1 MKREQRAGGGDIWQ
15 DHTVV
20 CNPPLCSAVH
30 RGKYR
35 PWQRLGGDGAAQT
48 QDEIM
53 NVPNKSEWTG
63 ERARKREQD
72 R

>member
-1 MKREQRAGGGDIWQ
+1 MKRERRAGGGISGRTTQ
-15 DHTVV
+15 S
-20 CNPPLCSAVH
+20 SATRLSVQPFTG
-30 RGKYR
+30 GKYR

-63 ERARKREQD
+63 EKSQEKRAG
-72 R
+72 